1 MASTYRTASLSIA
14 AGAAGRDVAS
24 CVMSGREGAVAET
37 KNVFIS
43 HVHKDDHG
51 LQKLKDLLAPK
62 GMDVRDSSIH
72 VGKFNNA
79 SDPNYIKTQI
89 LAPAINWAG
98 TFICYVSPQ
107 TKGGCPGRC

>member
-1 MASTYRTASLSIA
+1 M
-14 AGAAGRDVAS
+14 
-24 CVMSGREGAVAET
+24 AET

-62 GMDVRDSSIH
+62 GMDVCDSSIH

-79 SDPNYIKTQI
+79 SDPMSFHNQQR
-89 LAPAINWAG
+89 G
-98 TFICYVSPQ
+98 T
-107 TKGGCPGRC
+107 GGLSYGLGACPPPFRH